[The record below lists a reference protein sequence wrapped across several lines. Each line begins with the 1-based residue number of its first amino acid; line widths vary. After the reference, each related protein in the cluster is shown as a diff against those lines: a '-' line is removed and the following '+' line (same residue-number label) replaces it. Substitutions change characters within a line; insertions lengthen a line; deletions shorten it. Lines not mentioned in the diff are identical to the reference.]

1 MIKRHT
7 KQQKLDDT
15 TLGFGHVGVVV
26 KVEGDQVYFLGG
38 NSKDQVELSSYS
50 NSTADLT
57 FRRINEVSDIPIET
71 VPSMFRLKLGKNF
84 RQTKR
89 KIGQKIEEVKEDPF
103 GEFQKLLNKLR
114 KD

>member
-1 MIKRHT
+1 
-7 KQQKLDDT
+7 
-15 TLGFGHVGVVV
+15 
-26 KVEGDQVYFLGG
+26 
-38 NSKDQVELSSYS
+38 
-50 NSTADLT
+50 
-57 FRRINEVSDIPIET
+57 
-71 VPSMFRLKLGKNF
+71 MFRLKLGKKF